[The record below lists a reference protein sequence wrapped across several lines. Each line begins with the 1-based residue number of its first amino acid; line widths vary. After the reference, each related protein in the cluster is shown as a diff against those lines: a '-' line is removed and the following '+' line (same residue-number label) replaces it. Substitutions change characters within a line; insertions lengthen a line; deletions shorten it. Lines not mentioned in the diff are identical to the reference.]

1 MNFNIK
7 NYLIVINFKNYYQN
21 QNKFNKK
28 IINLNFNFHT
38 IKRKI
43 NIKTNYQK

>member
-28 IINLNFNFHT
+28 IINLKALKQ
-38 IKRKI
+38 IK
-43 NIKTNYQK
+43 Y